1 MKLLRTVAM
10 NTDHIFYGLPVE
22 VSRVDLFISND
33 VEWTPEM
40 IETSKR
46 CQDEHLRSMAKRMPH
61 SYWYK

>member
-10 NTDHIFYGLPVE
+10 NTDHGFYGTPIEVGRVE
-22 VSRVDLFISND
+22 LYVSDDI
-33 VEWTPEM
+33 EWTPAM

-46 CQDEHLRSMAKRMPH
+46 SQGEHLRSMAKRMPH